1 MMLRKYQYYT
11 QKLILCDICK
21 LFNAPDINIQ
31 STPPPPKKNPPTT
44 PLKKTKQKTTP
55 RKTKINQKNAPANF
69 SYAGVKFSKP
79 PVTVQ
84 ILYMNPSCCEINF
97 TNVQSLLRAKSLSG
111 PQIFSFYLELLFC
124 LYLIWANG
132 YFVLAVTS
140 HVPR

>member
-1 MMLRKYQYYT
+1 MTFVSYLT
-11 QKLILCDICK
+11 HLILTYK
-21 LFNAPDINIQ
+21 AHP
-31 STPPPPKKNPPTT
+31 PPPPKKPTNNPSQ
-44 PLKKTKQKTTP
+44 KNKTKNNT
-55 RKTKINQKNAPANF
+55 PANF

-97 TNVQSLLRAKSLSG
+97 TNVQSSLRAKSLSG

>member
-1 MMLRKYQYYT
+1 MTFVSYLT
-11 QKLILCDICK
+11 HLILTYK
-21 LFNAPDINIQ
+21 AH
-31 STPPPPKKNPPTT
+31 PPNPHPPQKTHQQ
-44 PLKKTKQKTTP
+44 LLSKKTKQKTTP
-55 RKTKINQKNAPANF
+55 RKTKINQNNAPANI

-97 TNVQSLLRAKSLSG
+97 TNVQSSLRAKSLSG